1 MDKAD
6 LKEIKTIIDSAL
18 ETHLASVHD
27 EISDLRNDM
36 DIKLNELEGQ
46 LTAKIGHV
54 DEKLGNFE
62 NREVDKRMQLEVR
75 VGRIEQHVGLPKHA

>member
-36 DIKLNELEGQ
+36 DIKLNELEGR
-46 LTAKIGHV
+46 LTAKIVMWTRSSEILRTG
-54 DEKLGNFE
+54 KLISGCSLRSASE
-62 NREVDKRMQLEVR
+62 ELSSM
-75 VGRIEQHVGLPKHA
+75 